1 MLLTGKKAL
10 IFGLANNKSIAYG
23 IATAFKEHGARIA
36 FNYVGDAI
44 QKRVDPLS
52 QELGGEFTFQCNVDS
67 DQEIAAAAA
76 LVKEKWGGV
85 DIIIHSVAFADRA
98 DLAGSYLKTS
108 RAGFHLAMDISAYS
122 LTAICQAFEPLL
134 SENAS
139 VITMTYNGSQRIVPG
154 YNIMGI
160 AKAALECSVRYLAY
174 DLGHK
179 GIRVNAISS
188 GPIKTL
194 AASAVSGLKH
204 IFSRIEEIAPLHR
217 NVSTTDVGKTAVYL
231 ASDLASGVT
240 GEIIL
245 LDCGFSHMGI

>member
-1 MLLTGKKAL
+1 MLLSGKKAL
-10 IFGLANNKSIAYG
+10 ILGLANNKSIAYG
-23 IATAFKEHGARIA
+23 IATAFKEHGARMA
-36 FNYVGDAI
+36 FNYVGESI
-44 QKRVDPLS
+44 QKRVEPLS
-52 QELGGEFTFQCNVDS
+52 QELGGEFIFQCNVDS
-67 DQEIAAAAA
+67 DQEIADAAA
-76 LVKEKWGGV
+76 LVKEKWGSV
-85 DIIIHSVAFADRA
+85 DIIIHSVAFADRS
-98 DLAGSYLKTS
+98 DLAGSYVKTS

-122 LTAICQAFEPLL
+122 LTAVCQAFEPLL

-154 YNIMGI
+154 YNVMGI

-179 GIRVNAISS
+179 GIRVNAVSS

-204 IFSRIEEIAPLHR
+204 IFSRIEDIAPLHR
-217 NVSTTDVGKTAVYL
+217 NVNTTDVGKTAVYL
-231 ASDLASGVT
+231 ASDLSSGVT